1 MIRGE
6 ILTGVT
12 DVADVLQFYHLMKFP
27 DLISIRIGTYC
38 FGCWSIFLHYSR
50 LPLSV
55 LFAQS

>member
-12 DVADVLQFYHLMKFP
+12 DVADVLQLYHLIKFP
-27 DLISIRIGTYC
+27 DLIFISIGAYC
-38 FGCWSIFLHYSR
+38 FGYWNIFLHYSR